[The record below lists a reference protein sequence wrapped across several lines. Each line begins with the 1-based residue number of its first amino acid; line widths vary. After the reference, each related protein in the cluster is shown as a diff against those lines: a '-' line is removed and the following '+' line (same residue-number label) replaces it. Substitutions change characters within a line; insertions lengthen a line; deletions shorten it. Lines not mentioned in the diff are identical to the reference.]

1 VLRQQFQRPPAL
13 GLLGVGEAECRGADR
28 DKRGDPVR
36 MFEGEIQRQI
46 AARGERDEMKRGQ
59 LCRRGQ
65 QGQHALP
72 GRLRFDR
79 QIGR

>member
-1 VLRQQFQRPPAL
+1 
-13 GLLGVGEAECRGADR
+13 
-28 DKRGDPVR
+28 